1 MGNLTIW
8 LTPVW
13 ILAAGFTAGFA
24 VLLIALG
31 ALWLIHRPAAEAAL
45 RLVRESVLLWIS
57 YLAIVFVVFFFI
69 AIPIMPVKSVLHS
82 LGRLSKVGTFTT
94 SVKVP
99 ARTDDKETS
108 DSDE

>member
-13 ILAAGFTAGFA
+13 ILAAGFTAGMA
-24 VLLIALG
+24 VLLVALG
-31 ALWLIHRPAAEAAL
+31 ILWLIRRPAAETAL

-57 YLAIVFVVFFFI
+57 YVAIVFVVFFFL

-82 LGRLSKVGTFTT
+82 LGRLSKVGTHTA
-94 SVKVP
+94 KVNVP
-99 ARTDDKETS
+99 
-108 DSDE
+108 